1 MFDRQTFLVW
11 TGFDKQNGARGWK
24 HFGASLTV
32 EVNVTLKSFELMTQ
46 NLQKNPD

>member
-32 EVNVTLKSFELMTQ
+32 NVNVTLKSFETDDP
-46 NLQKNPD
+46 KPTKESR